1 MTSTLTRAVLD
12 ELEALRNRVALL
24 EAANE
29 ELRAKVDGLEVVL
42 APAFARHPRQRQAEL
57 MLRNHASWSNQMVA
71 SICGL
76 TENEVAQL
84 RDELEA
90 A

>member
-42 APAFARHPRQRQAEL
+42 APGVRPAPPPAASRADAPQSRQLEQPDGGEHLRPDRERGRAAPR
-57 MLRNHASWSNQMVA
+57 
-71 SICGL
+71 
-76 TENEVAQL
+76 
-84 RDELEA
+84 
-90 A
+90 